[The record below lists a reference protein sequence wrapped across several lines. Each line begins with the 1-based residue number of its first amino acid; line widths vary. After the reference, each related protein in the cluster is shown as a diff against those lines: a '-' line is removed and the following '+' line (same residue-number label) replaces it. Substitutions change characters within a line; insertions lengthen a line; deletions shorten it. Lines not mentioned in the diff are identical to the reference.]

1 MIMPLVLIMVVLY
14 AYPVVYSV
22 YLSLTSF
29 NYAVVDGSPEWVG
42 LENFATFFSSSDGR
56 QVIRNTFTF
65 TLITVSIE
73 TVIGLLLALA
83 FNREFAGKGIAR
95 ALILVPV
102 MLAPVVV
109 GYEWRWLYNDP
120 YGLINYILMK
130 LYIVDAPIPWITSA
144 TFAMPSLIIADVW
157 YATPF
162 MAIILMG
169 GLQSLPE
176 EPYESAIID
185 GATAF
190 QRFWYITLPL
200 LRPVLLAAVLIRTM
214 DAFQTFDLVFIL
226 TYGGPGNL
234 TELLNTFTYKTSF
247 LFFKLGYAS
256 AVSVT
261 SLIIMVILSLILLRV
276 IRRIGY
282 G

>member
-42 LENFATFFSSSDGR
+42 LENFATFFSSSEGR

-83 FNREFAGKGIAR
+83 FNRVFAGKGIAR

-102 MLAPVVV
+102 MLAP
-109 GYEWRWLYNDP
+109 
-120 YGLINYILMK
+120 K